1 MVHVHD
7 SILIDDYAG
16 NLDEWKNKGGISIR
30 FNRNLKGKGYPVID
44 KLDQILEI
52 L

>member
-1 MVHVHD
+1 MDMALHFV
-7 SILIDDYAG
+7 SR

-30 FNRNLKGKGYPVID
+30 FNRNLQGKGYPVID